1 VDTPVIAFCI
11 VPIVPRDPGFVP
23 SEAIGL
29 TPPIPMF
36 CMFGNPRGFTMK
48 EEQFMTCNLYPSC
61 IKIIM

>member
-11 VPIVPRDPGFVP
+11 VPIVPKEPGFVP

-36 CMFGNPRGFTMK
+36 CIFGNPKGFTIK
-48 EEQFMTCNLYPSC
+48 EEMLHTLLY
-61 IKIIM
+61 